1 MSLKRGLLIVFE
13 GCDKTGK
20 STQCKLLFEELNKK
34 YRSTYD

>member
-20 STQCKLLFEELNKK
+20 STQCKLLFEDTETKK
-34 YRSTYD
+34 I

>member
-20 STQCKLLFEELNKK
+20 STHVNYYLKN
-34 YRSTYD
+34 